1 MDRPRSRVFVGVSM
15 VFVLGMVCVAWTV
28 LELVR
33 LSRETPSLVGSRSTG
48 RRPAPSRPRHAPL
61 AAWDDQGRPISVEDV
76 SLRAP
81 R

>member
-1 MDRPRSRVFVGVSM
+1 MFVGVSM
-15 VFVLGMVCVAWTV
+15 VFVLGMACVAWTV

-33 LSRETPSLVGSRSTG
+33 LSRETPSLVGSRSMAG
-48 RRPAPSRPRHAPL
+48 RPAPSRPRHAPL
-61 AAWDDQGRPISVEDV
+61 AAWDDQGRPIFVEDV

>member
-1 MDRPRSRVFVGVSM
+1 M
-15 VFVLGMVCVAWTV
+15 VFVLGMACVAWTV

-33 LSRETPSLVGSRSTG
+33 LSRETPSLVRARSSSE
-48 RRPAPSRPRHAPL
+48 RPASVRPRRAPL
-61 AAWDDQGRPISVEDV
+61 AAWDDQGRPIFVEDV